1 MWRKLIRFIR
11 RALRSRAS
19 PREIAGGLALGLV
32 ITFTPT
38 LGFQIPLAISLSTLF
53 RVNPLAA
60 FAGIQITNPL
70 TAPFVYTVT
79 YRVGTWLLGQRDRA
93 FEWRGLDAMDLVR
106 AGAALWV
113 GGLALGGA
121 FAVLGYFGALWLLT
135 RWRMRHVPQ
144 EHESAG

>member
-19 PREIAGGLALGLV
+19 PQEIAGGLALGLV
-32 ITFTPT
+32 INFTPT
-38 LGFQIPLAISLSTLF
+38 LGFQIPLAISLSALF

-70 TAPFVYTVT
+70 TAPFVYMMT

-93 FEWRGLDAMDLVR
+93 FEWQGLDAMDLVR

-121 FAVLGYFGALWLLT
+121 SAVLAYFVVLWLLT
-135 RWRMRHVPQ
+135 RWRRRHASR
-144 EHESAG
+144 ESGNAG